1 MLAASAKTL
10 LLLSL
15 WDLEGLDKAIPQGQ
29 ILNQVKRKGEKNTD
43 YAETIASLVEIGA
56 IELSGSR
63 TTIKMSLTQI
73 GLTLLGESLQDEG
86 LAFGGAIVRAKTAN
100 ALLRWIRS
108 GETASTIQIQSYEA
122 FKTSAIAT
130 FDKLNRDF
138 NLDNFVPIYRIRR
151 AIGNQVERSN
161 FNSWLLKMQSEDI
174 FQLLEGSIEDSSPD
188 KIEDSVRTPLGKL
201 RCYAK
206 RLAA

>member
-1 MLAASAKTL
+1 MAASAKTL

-15 WDLEGLDKAIPQGQ
+15 WDLEGLDKAVPQSQ
-29 ILNQVKRKGEKNTD
+29 VLSQVKKKGEKTTD
-43 YAETIASLVEIGA
+43 YAEAIASLAEMGA
-56 IELSGSR
+56 IELSGSHSA
-63 TTIKMSLTQI
+63 IKLSLTQI

-86 LAFGGAIVRAKTAN
+86 LEFGGTIVRAKTAN
-100 ALLRWIRS
+100 ALLRWIRRI
-108 GETASTIQIQSYEA
+108 ETASTVQIESYEA
-122 FKTSAIAT
+122 FKTTAIAT
-130 FDKLNRDF
+130 FDQLDRDF

>member
-1 MLAASAKTL
+1 MVAACAKTL

-15 WDLEGLDKAIPQGQ
+15 WDLEGLEQAVPQSK
-29 ILNQVKRKGEKNTD
+29 ILNQVKKKGEKTTD
-43 YAETIASLVEIGA
+43 YAEAIASLVEIGA
-56 IELSGSR
+56 IERSSSSSASK
-63 TTIKMSLTQI
+63 ISLTPI
-73 GLTLLGESLQDEG
+73 GLTLLGESLQDAAW
-86 LAFGGAIVRAKTAN
+86 AFDGTIVRAKTAN
-100 ALLRWIRS
+100 ALLRWIRTR
-108 GETASTIQIQSYEA
+108 GTASTTQIESYEA
-122 FKTSAIAT
+122 FKTTAIAT

-188 KIEDSVRTPLGKL
+188 KLEDSVRTPLGKL